1 MLEVQ
6 TAAGQAVAPGR
17 PLPQSDAAFVAKTV
31 RTVLSTMREHL
42 AGGELAL
49 LTEVEELAVTVR
61 NARAEI
67 AALGADDI
75 TASHIPSATD
85 ELDAIVVH
93 TATATNGILACCEEL
108 DDLSKQIGPDSAE
121 ILQSALTKIYE
132 ACSFQ
137 DITGQR
143 ISKVVTTLKAIEV
156 KVAGIMDVFA
166 PNGLPQDA
174 MRGSGP
180 DLPASL
186 LNGPQMPAAA
196 MDQSAIDALLASF
209 D

>member
-1 MLEVQ
+1 MLE
-6 TAAGQAVAPGR
+6 TETSSGQSSSPRLHR
-17 PLPQSDAAFVAKTV
+17 PTSDAAFVAKTV
-31 RTVLSTMREHL
+31 RSLLSTMREHL

-49 LTEVEELAVTVR
+49 LTEVEELALTVR
-61 NARAEI
+61 DARAEI

-75 TASHIPSATD
+75 TASQIPSATD

-93 TATATNGILACCEEL
+93 TATATDSILACCENL
-108 DDLSKQIGPDSAE
+108 DDLSKTLDAE
-121 ILQSALTKIYE
+121 HAEVLQAALTKIYE

-143 ISKVVTTLKAIEV
+143 ISKVVTTLKAIEL
-156 KVAGIMDVFA
+156 KVAGIMEVFA
-166 PNGLPQDA
+166 PNGFPQQSVQKPSIDA
-174 MRGSGP
+174 
-180 DLPASL
+180 PASL
-186 LNGPQMPAAA
+186 LNGPQMPAVA